1 MLLLKTLEERW
12 VRHMPVDPHRITE
25 VARRL
30 LTRLEA
36 TYGDVPDAE
45 VEGVLIVAAVKRG
58 DSGRHAVHFD
68 TSEMPAYAARG
79 LLAEVDDHLGGN
91 LSGARD

>member
-1 MLLLKTLEERW
+1 
-12 VRHMPVDPHRITE
+12 MPLDPHRITD

-30 LTRLEA
+30 LMRLEA

-45 VEGVLIVAAVKRG
+45 VESVLVVAAVKRG
-58 DSGRHAVHFD
+58 DAGRGVVHFD

-91 LSGARD
+91 LPGARD

>member
-1 MLLLKTLEERW
+1 
-12 VRHMPVDPHRITE
+12 MPIDPHRITE

-36 TYGDVPDAE
+36 TYGNLPDAE
-45 VEGVLIVAAVKRG
+45 VESVLIVAAVKRG
-58 DSGRHAVHFD
+58 DSGGHAVHFD

-91 LSGARD
+91 LPGARD

>member
-1 MLLLKTLEERW
+1 
-12 VRHMPVDPHRITE
+12 MPVDPHRITE

-58 DSGRHAVHFD
+58 DSGRHVMHFD

-91 LSGARD
+91 LPGARD

>member
-1 MLLLKTLEERW
+1 
-12 VRHMPVDPHRITE
+12 MPVDPHRITE

-36 TYGDVPDAE
+36 IYGDLPDAE

-58 DSGRHAVHFD
+58 DSGRHVVHFD

-79 LLAEVDDHLGGN
+79 LLAEVDDNLGGN
-91 LSGARD
+91 LPGARD

>member
-1 MLLLKTLEERW
+1 
-12 VRHMPVDPHRITE
+12 MPVDPHRITE

-30 LTRLEA
+30 STRLEA
-36 TYGDVPDAE
+36 TYGDVSDAE
-45 VEGVLIVAAVKRG
+45 VEGVLVVAAVKRG
-58 DSGRHAVHFD
+58 ESGRHVVHFD

-91 LSGARD
+91 LPGARD

>member
-1 MLLLKTLEERW
+1 
-12 VRHMPVDPHRITE
+12 MPLDPHRITD

-30 LTRLEA
+30 STRLEA

-45 VEGVLIVAAVKRG
+45 VESVLVVAAVKRG
-58 DSGRHAVHFD
+58 DAGRDVVHFY

-91 LSGARD
+91 LPGVRD

>member
-1 MLLLKTLEERW
+1 
-12 VRHMPVDPHRITE
+12 MPVDPHRITE

-30 LTRLEA
+30 LTRLEVI
-36 TYGDVPDAE
+36 YGDVPDAE

-58 DSGRHAVHFD
+58 DSGRHVVHFD

-79 LLAEVDDHLGGN
+79 LLAEVEDHLGGN
-91 LSGARD
+91 LPGARD

>member
-1 MLLLKTLEERW
+1 
-12 VRHMPVDPHRITE
+12 MPLAPHRITV

-30 LTRLEA
+30 STRLEA

-45 VEGVLIVAAVKRG
+45 VESVLVVAAVKRG
-58 DSGRHAVHFD
+58 DAGRDVVHFD

-91 LSGARD
+91 LPGARD

>member
-1 MLLLKTLEERW
+1 
-12 VRHMPVDPHRITE
+12 MPVDPHRITE

-30 LTRLEA
+30 STRLEA
-36 TYGDVPDAE
+36 TYGDVSDAE
-45 VEGVLIVAAVKRG
+45 VEGVLVVAAVKRG
-58 DSGRHAVHFD
+58 ESGLHVVHFD

-91 LSGARD
+91 LPGARD

>member
-1 MLLLKTLEERW
+1 MLLLRTLKERR
-12 VRHMPVDPHRITE
+12 VEHARRPAQDNRGC
-25 VARRL
+25 RRL

-45 VEGVLIVAAVKRG
+45 VEGVLIVAALKRG
-58 DSGRHAVHFD
+58 GSGGHVVHFD

-91 LSGARD
+91 LPGARD

>member
-1 MLLLKTLEERW
+1 
-12 VRHMPVDPHRITE
+12 MPIDPHRITD

-58 DSGRHAVHFD
+58 DSGRHFVHFD

-91 LSGARD
+91 LPGARD

>member
-1 MLLLKTLEERW
+1 
-12 VRHMPVDPHRITE
+12 MPVDPHRITE

-58 DSGRHAVHFD
+58 DSGRHVVHFD

-79 LLAEVDDHLGGN
+79 LLAEVEDHLGGN
-91 LSGARD
+91 LPGARD